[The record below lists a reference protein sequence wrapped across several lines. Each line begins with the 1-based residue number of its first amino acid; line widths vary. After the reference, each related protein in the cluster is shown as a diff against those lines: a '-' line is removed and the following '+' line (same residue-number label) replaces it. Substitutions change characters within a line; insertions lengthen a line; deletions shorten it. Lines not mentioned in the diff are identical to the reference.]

1 MSQAKVSTSDYRQA
15 LINRNNSQNE
25 TFINEVLKIAF
36 KIKSSKFWNYYYW
49 IPLFKDSENDLIRKL
64 STNEWKYHKQLDM
77 SDSIDLDRAY
87 VDNDEFKNK
96 IQSLDLIKDDFII
109 VDLETI
115 EMINKWREDEKKT

>member
-1 MSQAKVSTSDYRQA
+1 MSKAKILLSDYKNA
-15 LINRNNSQNE
+15 LINRNKAQNE
-25 TFINEVLKIAF
+25 NFIDKVIKLAF

-109 VDLETI
+109 VDLETV
-115 EMINKWREDEKKT
+115 EMVNKFK